1 MFFFSIRKLT
11 FCRTLLTFHFKGPRK
26 PWRRQAYYEDEE
38 VDSGMSLEIDTT
50 TNANKKKKRTVKQA
64 AKSVSFDLKADS
76 KKDMDEP
83 LPKIKSSK

>member
-1 MFFFSIRKLT
+1 
-11 FCRTLLTFHFKGPRK
+11 
-26 PWRRQAYYEDEE
+26 
-38 VDSGMSLEIDTT
+38 MSLEIDTT
-50 TNANKKKKRTVKQA
+50 TNANKKKKRTVKLA